1 MPKNPRWLTEWLG
14 FRLDRDFLLALFAI
28 ECALDLRADNGW
40 SLWSVYAANGEW
52 A

>member
-1 MPKNPRWLTEWLG
+1 MWLNDWI
-14 FRLDRDFLLALFAI
+14 RHRDTLLALFAI

-40 SLWSVYAANGEW
+40 SLWSAYAANGEW